1 MTAPSHRLEGRV
13 ALVSGAGGPMGQ
25 AIALNLAAQG
35 ARLLLTDI
43 SAGRLDA
50 TVKQLEATA
59 VEAAASEDRVLA
71 VRANAMDRGE
81 AAAVVEAGRARF
93 GRIDI
98 LVNVVGGVRGASLYT
113 PFLQLDEA
121 QWDGT
126 FALNLKPGFHLIQ
139 LVAPGMIERGHG
151 KIVNVSSV
159 VFAGEGGQADYAA
172 AKAAVA
178 SLTRSLAQEFAPH
191 ILVNC
196 IAPGL
201 IRTSV
206 VERLAESERQGFLDR
221 SLLRRLGRPE
231 EIADVVAFL
240 SSDESSFMTGEILAV
255 SGGNHPSL

>member
-1 MTAPSHRLEGRV
+1 MTASSRRLEGRI

-50 TVKQLEATA
+50 TVTLLEAA
-59 VEAAASEDRVLA
+59 GREDRVVA
-71 VRANAMDRGE
+71 VRGNALDRVE
-81 AAAVVEAGRARF
+81 AAAVVEAGLARF

-121 QWDGT
+121 QWDNT

-139 LVAPGMIERGHG
+139 RVAPGMLERGSG

-178 SLTRSLAQEFAPH
+178 SLTRSLAQEFAPRIH
-191 ILVNC
+191 VNC

-206 VERLAESERQGFLDR
+206 VERLAENERQGFLDR

-240 SSDESSFMTGEILAV
+240 ASDESSFMTGEILAV